1 MINFKNKKILL
12 VGASGVLG
20 SEYAKF
26 FHDNGAKLIVS
37 DIKSLKYQKLLSKIK
52 KAKHL
57 YCDLVQEKE
66 IIQMVKKAAN
76 FFNGLDGV
84 IINAAATQESLITN
98 KKNNFPPFEKYPLEW
113 WEKSIKVNLTAGF
126 LIARETIKYLKK
138 SKGSLVFVSS
148 TYGLVG
154 PDHKIY
160 KGEKF
165 KSIPAY
171 STSKAGVIGLAK
183 WLATWLGDNSVRVN
197 VLTPGGV
204 YNNHTKTFTKK
215 YSERTPLNRMAKST
229 EMNGILGYLMSDESS
244 YATGQNFIIDGGYT
258 AK

>member
-1 MINFKNKKILL
+1 MINFKKKRILL
-12 VGASGVLG
+12 VGASGILG

-26 FHDNGAKLIVS
+26 FHDNGARLIVS
-37 DIKSLKYQKLLSKIK
+37 DIKSLKYEKLLKKIK
-52 KAKHL
+52 KAKSI
-57 YCDLVQEKE
+57 YCDLIQEKE
-66 IIQMVKKAAN
+66 IIKMVKKAAS
-76 FFNGLDGV
+76 FYKGLDGV
-84 IINAAATQESLITN
+84 IINAAATQESLINN
-98 KKNNFPPFEKYPLEW
+98 KKNNFPPFEKYPLKL
-113 WEKSIKVNLTAGF
+113 WEKSIKINLTAGF
-126 LIARETIKYLKK
+126 LLARESIKFLKK

-160 KGEKF
+160 KNEKF

-171 STSKAGVIGLAK
+171 SASKAGVIGLAR
-183 WLATWLGDNSVRVN
+183 WLATWLGSSSVRVN

-204 YNNHTKTFTKK
+204 YNNHTKNFNRK
-215 YSERTPLNRMAKST
+215 YSDRTPLNRMAKSK
-229 EMNGILGYLMSDESS
+229 EMNGMLAYLMSDESS

>member
-1 MINFKNKKILL
+1 MANFKNKRILL
-12 VGASGVLG
+12 IGASGVLG

-26 FHDNGAKLIVS
+26 FHKNGARLIVS
-37 DIKSLKYQKLLSKIK
+37 DIESLKYKKLLSKIK

-57 YCDLVQEKE
+57 NCDLLYEKE
-66 IIQMVKKAAN
+66 IINMVKTAAS
-76 FFNGLDGV
+76 FYKGLDGV
-84 IINAAATQESLITN
+84 IINAAATQESLISN
-98 KKNNFPPFEKYPLEW
+98 KENNFPTFEKYPLDL
-113 WEKSIKVNLTAGF
+113 WEKSIKINLTAGF
-126 LIARETIKYLKK
+126 LVARESIKFLKK

-160 KGEKF
+160 KNEKF

-171 STSKAGVIGLAK
+171 STSKAGVIGLAR
-183 WLATWLGDNSVRVN
+183 WLATWLGQNSVRVN

-204 YNNHTKTFTKK
+204 YNNHSKDFNRK
-215 YSERTPLNRMAKST
+215 YSERTPLNRMAKSK
-229 EMNGILGYLMSDESS
+229 EMNGILGYLMSDDSS